1 MRPVKQSALFR
12 LALLAL
18 IWGSSF
24 LWIKLADRGFAPV
37 EVTFA
42 RLSLGAAALF
52 PVVAARREALPRSAA
67 LWAQIALAAKLRMM
81 VAQDGRAAMSARSSP
96 TAPALSPLAARAP
109 ARTNRRFSSPGSA
122 LRPSSALANAAA
134 GSPLKSAPTARPKPS

>member
-1 MRPVKQSALFR
+1 MGLSLRPGGPFPVFLADAGGEVEPVWLTTMRSRRGRPPGTPVTHRHGGGSGSTAADSMRPVKQSAVFR

-42 RLSLGAAALF
+42 RLALGAAALF
-52 PVVAARREALPRSAA
+52 PVVAVPRRRDRKA
-67 LWAQIALAAKLRMM
+67 
-81 VAQDGRAAMSARSSP
+81 
-96 TAPALSPLAARAP
+96 T
-109 ARTNRRFSSPGSA
+109 
-122 LRPSSALANAAA
+122 AA
-134 GSPLKSAPTARPKPS
+134 GR

>member
-24 LWIKLADRGFAPV
+24 RWIKLADRGFAPV

-42 RLSLGAAALF
+42 RLALGAAGVALT
-52 PVVAARREALPRSAA
+52 RRSRQPRS
-67 LWAQIALAAKLRMM
+67 
-81 VAQDGRAAMSARSSP
+81 DETGP
-96 TAPALSPLAARAP
+96 TGTS
-109 ARTNRRFSSPGSA
+109 
-122 LRPSSALANAAA
+122 
-134 GSPLKSAPTARPKPS
+134 K

>member
-42 RLSLGAAALF
+42 RLALGAAGVALT
-52 PVVAARREALPRSAA
+52 RRRSRLPRT
-67 LWAQIALAAKLRMM
+67 
-81 VAQDGRAAMSARSSP
+81 DETGP
-96 TAPALSPLAARAP
+96 TGTS
-109 ARTNRRFSSPGSA
+109 
-122 LRPSSALANAAA
+122 
-134 GSPLKSAPTARPKPS
+134 K

>member
-24 LWIKLADRGFAPV
+24 RWIKLADRGFAPV

-42 RLSLGAAALF
+42 RLALGAADVALT
-52 PVVAARREALPRSAA
+52 RRSRQPRS
-67 LWAQIALAAKLRMM
+67 
-81 VAQDGRAAMSARSSP
+81 DETGP
-96 TAPALSPLAARAP
+96 TGTS
-109 ARTNRRFSSPGSA
+109 
-122 LRPSSALANAAA
+122 
-134 GSPLKSAPTARPKPS
+134 K